1 MALELADAFSV
12 EACRRRDSAL
22 NRCVHS
28 FDCGFGLSE
37 RQRYCGENTFGAMPT
52 GSGSVSVRLRV
63 MAASFCDNMGD
74 VSLWGECFSQ

>member
-1 MALELADAFSV
+1 MPSAWRPAGEETRRSIDASIPSIAV
-12 EACRRRDSAL
+12 
-22 NRCVHS
+22 
-28 FDCGFGLSE
+28 FGWSE